1 MSRTAAALVVGNEI
15 LAGKIEDTNTRLLAR
30 TLFELGIALRRVVVC
45 PDELDR
51 IARDVREL
59 SAEHDYLFTSG
70 GVGPTHDDITING
83 VAAAFGREVV
93 QSPEI
98 AAMVRK
104 HYGDK
109 LTPAHLRMA
118 HMPAGGTLLRSGKLV
133 WPTVVCE
140 NVYVLPGV
148 PQIFAMKLNGL
159 RELLD
164 DGARFWNETVYT
176 LCDEGEIADL
186 LTQLSETYAEV
197 TVGSYLVFDN
207 PEYRVRLTFDGTEPD
222 RVAAAADDF
231 VAGLAD
237 GRLVKR
243 TRTEP

>member
-15 LAGKIEDTNTRLLAR
+15 LAGKIEDTNSRLLAR
-30 TLFELGIALRRVVVC
+30 TLFELGIAFRRVVVC

-51 IARDVREL
+51 ITRDVREL
-59 SAEHDYLFTSG
+59 ADAHDFVFTSG
-70 GVGPTHDDITING
+70 GVGPTHDDITIDG

-98 AAMVRK
+98 ARMVRE

-118 HMPAGGTLLRSGKLV
+118 HMPAGATLLRSGKLA
-133 WPTVVCE
+133 WPTIVCE

-148 PQIFAMKLNGL
+148 PQIFAMKLDGL

-186 LTQLSETYAEV
+186 LTELSVTYAEI
-197 TVGSYLVFDN
+197 TVGSYLVFDE
-207 PEYRVRLTFDGTEPD
+207 PDYRVRLTFDGSDPG
-222 RVAAAADDF
+222 RVKSAADDF
-231 VAGLAD
+231 VAGLAE